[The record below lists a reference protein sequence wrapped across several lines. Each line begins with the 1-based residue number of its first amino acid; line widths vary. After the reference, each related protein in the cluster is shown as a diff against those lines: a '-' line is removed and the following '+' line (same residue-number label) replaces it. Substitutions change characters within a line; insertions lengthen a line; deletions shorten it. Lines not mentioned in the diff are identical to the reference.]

1 MSHAALPFRLAPG
14 LALAAFSAAMILGAL
29 GFEYIGG
36 LAPCVLCMDQRYAH
50 GAAIA
55 LGLVALVLGGGT
67 ASGGAFG
74 RAALALGLVALLVGA
89 GIAVFHVGVEQHWW
103 QGTAACGSALA
114 APTDIAGLIAQIEKA
129 PIVRCDEV
137 AWAMLGISMAG
148 WNAIASVA
156 AAIVIALAAEW
167 RGAPAPS
174 GRLAE
179 AGRR

>member
-1 MSHAALPFRLAPG
+1 MSRIALPLRLAPG
-14 LALAAFSAAMILGAL
+14 LALAAFSLAMILGAL
-29 GFEYIGG
+29 GFEHIGG

-55 LGLVALVLGGGT
+55 LGLLAAVLGGGT
-67 ASGGAFG
+67 AAGSVAG
-74 RAALALGLVALLVGA
+74 RAALALGLGALLVGA

-103 QGTAACGSALA
+103 QGTAACGSVGQ
-114 APTDIAGLIAQIEKA
+114 APTDIADLIAQIEKA
-129 PIVRCDEV
+129 PVVRCDEI

-156 AAIVIALAAEW
+156 AAIVIALAADW
-167 RGAPAPS
+167 RGAPAPA